1 MRILISLLLVITAN
15 RIYAHSPAISEVRVL
30 YKGAASN
37 SISCSTLLS
46 LLDLF
51 NENNNPLLAGY
62 KACATMIMATY
73 VINPFKKLSI
83 FKQGKLLLEGSIAK
97 DKKNIEL
104 RFLRFSVQTEA
115 PQFLGY
121 NKAMQED
128 KSFIIKNF
136 AGLTDLQLKQLI
148 ISFLRTS
155 TYLST
160 AEKQIVN
167 R

>member
-1 MRILISLLLVITAN
+1 MRILIFLLFFIPAKKN
-15 RIYAHSPAISEVRVL
+15 YAHTPAIGDVRML
-30 YKGAASN
+30 YKNAVVSSN
-37 SISCSTLLS
+37 SCATLLS
-46 LLDLF
+46 LLKSFD
-51 NENNNPLLAGY
+51 EKNNPLLAGY
-62 KACATMIMATY
+62 KECATMIMAKY
-73 VINPFKKLSI
+73 VINPFKKLSN
-83 FKQGKLLLEGSIAK
+83 FKQGKLLLEKSIAA

-136 AGLTDLQLKQLI
+136 TSLTDLQLKQLI

-155 TYLST
+155 IYLST
-160 AEKQIVN
+160 VEKQIVN